1 MAKAKAKS
9 KSSKVAEKVEVLKT
23 PPKPKKQVNP
33 IEEIVSALAE
43 EYNIDLT
50 QATENVRDDLVKL
63 REEVLRLDGMSQSN
77 YGVIIAEIDK
87 YSNSEQFTKIVSGT
101 DPFARA
107 KSQYIYLNGAESQP
121 TAIRR

>member
-33 IEEIVSALAE
+33 IEEIVSALDE
-43 EYNIDLT
+43 DYNIVLA
-50 QATENVRDDLVKL
+50 QARENVGDDLVKL

-77 YGVIIAEIDK
+77 YAVIIKEIDK
-87 YSNSEQFTKIVSGT
+87 Y
-101 DPFARA
+101 
-107 KSQYIYLNGAESQP
+107 
-121 TAIRR
+121 

>member
-33 IEEIVSALAE
+33 IEEIVSALDE
-43 EYNIDLT
+43 DYNIVLT
-50 QATENVRDDLVKL
+50 KARENVGDDLVKL

-77 YGVIIAEIDK
+77 YAVIIKEIDK
-87 YSNSEQFTKIVSGT
+87 Y
-101 DPFARA
+101 
-107 KSQYIYLNGAESQP
+107 
-121 TAIRR
+121 

>member
-33 IEEIVSALAE
+33 IEEIVSALNE
-43 EYNIDLT
+43 DYNIVLT
-50 QATENVRDDLVKL
+50 QARENVGDDLVKL

-77 YGVIIAEIDK
+77 YAVIIKEIDK
-87 YSNSEQFTKIVSGT
+87 Y
-101 DPFARA
+101 
-107 KSQYIYLNGAESQP
+107 
-121 TAIRR
+121 

>member
-33 IEEIVSALAE
+33 IEEIVSALTE
-43 EYNIDLT
+43 EPYDMVLA
-50 QATENVRDDLVKL
+50 QARENVGDDLVKL

-77 YGVIIAEIDK
+77 YAVIIKEIDK
-87 YSNSEQFTKIVSGT
+87 Y
-101 DPFARA
+101 
-107 KSQYIYLNGAESQP
+107 
-121 TAIRR
+121 

>member
-33 IEEIVSALAE
+33 IEEIVSALGE
-43 EYNIDLT
+43 DYNIVLT
-50 QATENVRDDLVKL
+50 QARENVGDDLVKL

-77 YGVIIAEIDK
+77 YAVIIKEIDK
-87 YSNSEQFTKIVSGT
+87 Y
-101 DPFARA
+101 
-107 KSQYIYLNGAESQP
+107 
-121 TAIRR
+121 

>member
-33 IEEIVSALAE
+33 IEEIVSALDE
-43 EYNIDLT
+43 DYNIVLT
-50 QATENVRDDLVKL
+50 QARENVGDDLVKL

-77 YGVIIAEIDK
+77 YSVIIKEIDK
-87 YSNSEQFTKIVSGT
+87 Y
-101 DPFARA
+101 
-107 KSQYIYLNGAESQP
+107 
-121 TAIRR
+121 